1 MGKVVERYDVSIL
14 VAEDDPD
21 ILLLMTSYLAR
32 RATKVY
38 GAPDGQEAIGIFES
52 NHIDIVVTDIAMPRL
67 NGLELTKI
75 IRGQNEDIP
84 IIIASGYYE
93 KDMLLEA
100 IDLNIT
106 SFISKPID
114 NKRLTKAL
122 NKCYALIEQKRLKK
136 EIEAKNIELESAN
149 SYIQQA
155 YAELKKAKETEV
167 ELLEYKNKYHTWQE
181 ENAFRKQ
188 IQLIKDE
195 LCKSFEG
202 GLFFSSIYEPRD
214 ILSGDSY
221 GTCRLDEGGYFLYL
235 FDAMGKG
242 LSASMTSTLLS
253 SYINRYLDEKRESGG
268 YSFEL
273 MLKDFIKFTKKQLLR
288 DEILGVFFIEL
299 DNNAKEMKY
308 AGFGMPPMI
317 AELED
322 GKVFEIDSNNPP
334 LRISS
339 KEPLISKRSIKN
351 LNKLVVYSDALME
364 TPLKEGGI
372 YFDYLKKDLKS
383 SICANT
389 LHSLFKRRVG
399 ESKDDITMIFLYFF
413 DIKSAIID
421 SFSSKSNFEE
431 IDKCMNRVKEF
442 ARDKLPLK
450 KFMFFETALQ
460 EIVLNALEHGN
471 IGINS
476 DDKNRLLYARE
487 YESYLKKRMNED
499 DIYDKKIGF
508 EVFFSEHEDESI
520 IGVAVSDEGSGFD
533 VCKTIKEITV
543 QNGIHLG
550 GRGLKVS
557 ELYTNGI
564 YFNRIGNEAVLFLTT
579 KEEDE
584 Y

>member
-1 MGKVVERYDVSIL
+1 LGKVAERYDVSIL
-14 VAEDDPD
+14 VAEDDQD
-21 ILLLMTSYLAR
+21 ILLLLTSYLAR

-38 GAPDGQEAIGIFES
+38 GAPDGQEAIAIFDS
-52 NHIDIVVTDIAMPRL
+52 NHIDIVVTDIAMPRI
-67 NGLELTKI
+67 NGLELTKM
-75 IRGQNEDIP
+75 IRGRNEDIP

-114 NKRLTKAL
+114 NMRLTKAL

-195 LCKSFEG
+195 LCRSFEN
-202 GLFFSSIYEPRD
+202 GLFFSNVYEPRD

-221 GTCRLDEGGYFLYL
+221 GTCRLDDGKYFLYL

-242 LSASMTSTLLS
+242 LSASMTSTILS
-253 SYINRYLDEKRESGG
+253 SHLNRYLDEKKEFGR
-268 YSFEL
+268 YDFETL
-273 MLKDFIKFTKKQLLR
+273 LEDFIKFTKKQLLR
-288 DEILGVFFIEL
+288 DEILGVFFVEL
-299 DNNAKEMKY
+299 DKNIEEIRY
-308 AGFGMPPMI
+308 AGFGMPPI
-317 AELED
+317 IVQDEE

-339 KEPLISKRSIKN
+339 KEPLISKRSIKG
-351 LNKLVVYSDALME
+351 LKKLLIYSDALME
-364 TPLKEGGI
+364 SPLKEGGI
-372 YFDYLKKDLKS
+372 YFERLKEDVRE
-383 SICANT
+383 SICAAT
-389 LHSLFKRRVG
+389 LHSLFKKRVG
-399 ESKDDITMIFLYFF
+399 ESKDDITMIFIYFY
-413 DIKSAIID
+413 DMESAVAD
-421 SFSSKSNFEE
+421 SFYSRSDFEE
-431 IDKCMNRVKEF
+431 IDRCMDRVKGF
-442 ARDKLPLK
+442 AKEKLPLK

-476 DDKNRLLYARE
+476 DYKNRLLYARE
-487 YESYLKKRMNED
+487 YESYLKERMGEE
-499 DIYDKKIGF
+499 DIYNKKIEF
-508 EVFFSEHEDESI
+508 ELFFSESEEESI
-520 IGVAVSDEGSGFD
+520 IGVAVGDEGVGFD
-533 VCKTIKEITV
+533 ICKTFKEITV
-543 QNGIHLG
+543 RNSVHLG

-564 YFNRIGNEAVLFLTT
+564 YFNRSGNKAVLFLTT